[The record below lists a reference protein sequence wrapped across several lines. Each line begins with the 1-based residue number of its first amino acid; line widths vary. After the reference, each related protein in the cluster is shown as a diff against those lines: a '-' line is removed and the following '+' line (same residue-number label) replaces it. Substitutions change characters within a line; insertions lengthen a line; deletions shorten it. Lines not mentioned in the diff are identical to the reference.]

1 MEETKKD
8 LKNNF
13 FHKIFEYS
21 KEIHKK
27 LGSGYKEHIYV
38 SAMKYHLTHD
48 QYNFQTEVIIPII
61 YKNIQLGYERA
72 DIIIYEPYQCVLEF
86 KAQNSQLSRKEFIQL
101 EKYLKNMSINYGIL
115 INFHINNSLEFYLIE
130 RICKE
135 SEITRAESNDE
146 ESREEERNGAERNG
160 AERNGAERNGAERNG
175 AESREEESRE
185 EESREKEI
193 KNKNKNE
200 KDKLVD
206 LEKSVQ
212 LEEKQE
218 EFIYKNFTDICNL
231 MKSIKI

>member
-1 MEETKKD
+1 MEETKSETKKD

-72 DIIIYEPYQCVLEF
+72 DIIIYEPYPCVLEF

-115 INFHINNSLEFYLIE
+115 INFHINNSFEFYLIE

-135 SEITRAESNDE
+135 SESKES
-146 ESREEERNGAERNG
+146 ESKEVESKEVESKEVESKEVESKEVESKEVERIKGENERKKVVK
-160 AERNGAERNGAERNG
+160 
-175 AESREEESRE
+175 
-185 EESREKEI
+185 EKQEDI
-193 KNKNKNE
+193 E
-200 KDKLVD
+200 
-206 LEKSVQ
+206 
-212 LEEKQE
+212 LEEIQE
-218 EFIYKNFTDICNL
+218 EFIYKNFTDIGNL
-231 MKSIKI
+231 MKSIKIN

>member
-1 MEETKKD
+1 MEETKSETKKD

-130 RICKE
+130 RICKN
-135 SEITRAESNDE
+135 AEKNGE
-146 ESREEERNGAERNG
+146 ESTEEERIKDENE
-160 AERNGAERNGAERNG
+160 
-175 AESREEESRE
+175 
-185 EESREKEI
+185 REKVV
-193 KNKNKNE
+193 KE
-200 KDKLVD
+200 KQEDI
-206 LEKSVQ
+206 E
-212 LEEKQE
+212 LEEIQE
-218 EFIYKNFTDICNL
+218 EFIYKNFTDIGNL
-231 MKSIKI
+231 MKSIKIN

>member
-1 MEETKKD
+1 MEETKSETKKD
-8 LKNNF
+8 LKNIF

-21 KEIHKK
+21 KEIHQK

-48 QYNFQTEVIIPII
+48 QYNFQTEVIIPIT

-135 SEITRAESNDE
+135 SESTGKEST
-146 ESREEERNGAERNG
+146 
-160 AERNGAERNGAERNG
+160 
-175 AESREEESRE
+175 
-185 EESREKEI
+185 EKESTDKESTEKESI
-193 KNKNKNE
+193 KNENE
-200 KDKLVD
+200 NERKKVVK
-206 LEKSVQ
+206 EKQ
-212 LEEKQE
+212 EDIELEEKQE
-218 EFIYKNFTDICNL
+218 EFIYKNFTDIGNL

>member
-1 MEETKKD
+1 MEETKSETKKD
-8 LKNNF
+8 LKNIF

-38 SAMKYHLTHD
+38 SAIKYHLTHD

-135 SEITRAESNDE
+135 SESTDKKITEEESTDKESNDK
-146 ESREEERNGAERNG
+146 ESNDKESTDKESNDKER
-160 AERNGAERNGAERNG
+160 
-175 AESREEESRE
+175 
-185 EESREKEI
+185 I
-193 KNKNKNE
+193 KNENE

-218 EFIYKNFTDICNL
+218 EFIYKNYGEINNL
-231 MKSIKI
+231 MKSIKIN